1 MCNIGRLTIDNA
13 QVIESDLFAS
23 NGVIHVINSVIL
35 RPSDQ
40 PVKAASNELV
50 KAVANSPNKVIPTKP
65 TEKAIDPIVN
75 QQLTPV
81 SFNKNNQTMQIIYY
95 EEPSIFRQ
103 SAIFL

>member
-1 MCNIGRLTIDNA
+1 MCNIGRMTIDNA
-13 QVIESDLFAS
+13 QVIEPDLFAS

-35 RPSDQ
+35 RPSDL

-50 KAVANSPNKVIPTKP
+50 KAVANSPNKVIPSKP
-65 TEKAIDPIVN
+65 TEKAIVN

-81 SFNKNNQTMQIIYY
+81 SFNKNNQTMQIIHY
-95 EEPSIFRQ
+95 EEPYIFRQ